1 MPCQDTQV
9 GPRCYKKQ
17 ETSKTGLETI
27 QQNRKLDCPYNTVT
41 RLLKYYNT
49 KVYHSTES
57 TQSLSGVL
65 DPEALAP
72 YHPKSEIPH
81 GFFAGEK
88 MIRTG
93 VG

>member
-1 MPCQDTQV
+1 ML
-9 GPRCYKKQ
+9 Q
-17 ETSKTGLETI
+17 ETRNIK
-27 QQNRKLDCPYNTVT
+27 NRSRNDPAEQELDCPYNTVT

-49 KVYHSTES
+49 KAYHSTES